1 MCPPSGY
8 CALRVGDIELT
19 EEQLSGMMSPP
30 PGYSS
35 QEDRPPYATAEQVHH
50 CLLSNRCGTR
60 ATSRPHHYTPR

>member
-1 MCPPSGY
+1 MCPPSEY
-8 CALRVGDIELT
+8 CVLREGDIELT

-50 CLLSNRCGTR
+50 CLLRNQCGTR
-60 ATSRPHHYTPR
+60 AM